1 MPFFNFS
8 TSIQSTYKQL
18 QLVLSLY
25 WCAYALLVLKVMVKS
40 QSRYNEYLEQVHS
53 LKNNRLAN
61 TRVSK
66 IPIKPLR
73 VGNETT
79 NQASRFFCSLSEN
92 GMIVSEFGL
101 LPVFYCNKPGKV

>member
-1 MPFFNFS
+1 
-8 TSIQSTYKQL
+8 
-18 QLVLSLY
+18 
-25 WCAYALLVLKVMVKS
+25 MVKS

-73 VGNETT
+73 VDNETT

-92 GMIVSEFGL
+92 GKSAMQLPIMLGL
-101 LPVFYCNKPGKV
+101 RMRTGDTLVFS